1 MASNMRI
8 SFIIQNDL
16 IMKKI
21 VVLTCLIFLLFPVL
35 LAAKPLDP
43 KIAHSIQVTDLII
56 KGNLYDFRECGA
68 YVCNV
73 ISIDGSTSLKL
84 VRSNILESRD
94 NDTSLRLKIFIKGS
108 VLNADVSLKY
118 LQDKKTIKIYSKSN
132 GQHTVTLEL
141 DPVIFKVLVGWTE
154 WMMEK
159 DHG

>member
-1 MASNMRI
+1 MRT
-8 SFIIQNDL
+8 SFMIQNDL
-16 IMKKI
+16 IMKKK
-21 VVLTCLIFLLFPVL
+21 VKLTCLISLLFPVL
-35 LAAKPLDP
+35 LSAKPLDP
-43 KIAHSIQVTDLII
+43 QIAHSIQVADLII

-68 YVCNV
+68 YVCEV
-73 ISIDGSTSLKL
+73 VSTDGSASLRL

-94 NDTSLRLKIFIKGS
+94 DDTSLRLKIFIKGS

-118 LQDKKTIKIYSKSN
+118 LQDKKTIKIDSKTN
-132 GQHTVTLEL
+132 GRHTVTSEL